1 MGIQSKFGVG
11 DEVSL
16 KLTKSHAAR
25 VAICSDVHLEF
36 GTIELKNPGNV
47 DILILAGDIC
57 VAKDLNDY
65 DSLNIVGEN
74 NRSQVWHRF
83 FQTAAAEFKHVLYIA
98 GNHEHYHG
106 DFATTIPRLREK
118 LSYIKNLHVMD
129 RDVFE
134 FNGIRFIGS
143 TLWTDMNKSD
153 PLTLFHMKSCMNDF
167 RCVENSN
174 KTVSYKTFLP
184 NPHSPGDQIVQF
196 KERPATF
203 SAEDAVE
210 EHEKALGYIKH
221 VYEDTPPWTSIV
233 VIGHHTPSHQSCHP
247 RYKEDQLMNGGY
259 HSDLEQFILDRPGIK
274 MWIHG
279 HTHERYDYMIG
290 DTRIVCNPRGYI
302 KYEEIAN
309 TFELKVVEI

>member
-1 MGIQSKFGVG
+1 MGLQSKFGVG

-16 KLTKSHAAR
+16 KLTKGHAAR

-65 DSLNIVGEN
+65 DSLNLVGEN
-74 NRSQVWHRF
+74 SRSQVWHRF

-106 DFATTIPRLREK
+106 DFPKTIPRLREK
-118 LSYIKNLHVMD
+118 LAYIDNLHVMD

-143 TLWTDMNKSD
+143 TLWTDMNKGD

-174 KTVSYKTFLP
+174 RTVSYRTFLP
-184 NPHSPGDQIVQF
+184 NPNAPGEDIVQF
-196 KERPATF
+196 KERPAIF

-210 EHEKALGYIKH
+210 EHEKALGYIKQ

-233 VIGHHTPSHQSCHP
+233 VLGHHTPSHQSCHP

-259 HSDLEQFILDRPGIK
+259 HSDLEEFILDRPGIK
-274 MWIHG
+274 LWIHG
-279 HTHERYDYMIG
+279 HTHERYDYKIG